1 MGTDRVMNI
10 KKLSFLIIVFVL
22 GFMFLAQMFTLINFK
37 LWGDKQTEALF
48 ENTVSDVTKRINDEV
63 EIVEEIAFNVVIDKA
78 VQERVYPT
86 KEGEKAEN
94 VQAVFEKL
102 GIYGLNTKNIDYI
115 GIIAGNEVLN
125 YRLLDEIAGGNL
137 YQTIEKIIQD
147 KKVKEEKN
155 TFVGNYIM
163 ENTVYFAYLSEI
175 FPLDVFVE
183 KKEDCYV
190 LILFEP
196 SGILTK
202 NINGDETI
210 TKAAIVDEN
219 NVMLVSNYGL
229 KVGEKYREVKEKG
242 IITKMAEVEKIRCRL
257 HVTMPSYE
265 VLDVSQPLNALFVIV
280 AIFMVVLFIFLML
293 TLINNILRDILDI
306 EKGAKIITNSDYS
319 YRFKA
324 KKTNE
329 ITNIAIAIN
338 GILDA
343 VDKSSTE
350 KLDMQEKLYQAKLLQ
365 QQTQIS
371 HMQNQISPH
380 FLYNSMEQIN
390 SIAKQK
396 DIPEL
401 VAITNIMADTF
412 RYNADGDEY
421 TTIGEDIDY
430 AFNYFNV
437 INLRRSSLICVTYDV
452 PDDVLKCKCIK
463 MIFQPIL
470 ENTIKHAFSRT
481 ESGNVELTGHFEEDY
496 VIIEFKDDGKGIDE
510 DKLKNIKRSLD
521 SEEFLKTD
529 KSGSIGLLNV
539 HKRLRIHFDD
549 EECGLSVKSKVGVGT
564 IISVKMKKLNKI

>member
-1 MGTDRVMNI
+1 MNI